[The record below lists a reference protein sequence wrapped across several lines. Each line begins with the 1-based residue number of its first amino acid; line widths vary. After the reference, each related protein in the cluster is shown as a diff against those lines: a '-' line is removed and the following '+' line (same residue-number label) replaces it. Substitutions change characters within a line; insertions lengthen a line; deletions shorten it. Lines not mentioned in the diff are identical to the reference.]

1 MTIYGEICGY
11 LTGCQSMIQKS
22 YPYECQPGENNIM
35 IYRISTMGEDGK
47 KYEWNVQDVYDWTVK
62 LIDRMKDAYDNNWKR
77 IHPIDILYHWTLSDL
92 YPEIDEDNHWNE
104 NVFDKLKNDKEHF
117 GMEDY

>member
-77 IHPIDILYHWTLSDL
+77 IHPIDILYHGTLSDL